1 MLIPSKFTKEKTITY
16 VWLPLFIIG
25 SIFLLFN
32 GRRESYLIINSY
44 HNEAFDF
51 LFKYVT
57 HLGDGILFPILII
70 LLSFFKLRWSMY
82 FLMASILTL
91 LAMYLTKQ
99 LIFHGMAR
107 PVALFENEEFL
118 YLVDGVKIHY
128 TNCFPSGHTTT
139 AFAAFS
145 LLILTVKNNFLKLL
159 FSLLA
164 ILVGFS
170 RVYLSQH
177 FPIDVLFGAFLGIA
191 IALISVQLTNFL
203 GSKYNITLDEKI
215 SKILSIRKY
224 DKS

>member
-1 MLIPSKFTKEKTITY
+1 MLTPSKITKEKTITLI
-16 VWLPLFIIG
+16 WFPFFIIG
-25 SIFLLFN
+25 SVFLLIE
-32 GRRESYLIINSY
+32 GKSESHLIINNY

-139 AFAAFS
+139 AFALFS
-145 LLILTVKNNFLKLL
+145 LLILIVKNNYLKSL

-164 ILVGFS
+164 ILAGFS

-177 FPIDVLFGAFLGIA
+177 FLIDVLSGAVLGIV

-203 GSKYNITLDEKI
+203 CSKYNITLDEKI
-215 SKILSIRKY
+215 SEIFSIGKSD
-224 DKS
+224 DK